1 MGQCVARLDVAMFN
15 ANQRPRNQLQQRAPG
30 TVFFFLSRYF
40 AIPENIRRKGKK
52 EEVQLDD

>member
-1 MGQCVARLDVAMFN
+1 MFN

-52 EEVQLDD
+52 EEEVQLDD